1 MNRDLLIWMAG
12 FFDGEGC
19 VSIGEGK
26 RKYGPNEKKR
36 KTSTSYALQ
45 VIVGQKDRAPLQH
58 FVDAFGGALY
68 AHRVRGM
75 EYHRWLVSSDKAAA
89 ALIAM
94 LPYLQIKREVAEV
107 GIRFQ
112 EQMSAWNKQYGR
124 TGYPEHVQLGRR
136 VFYEQAKKLNARN
149 RPDMDAPAY
158 EGQRAMAASRAV
170 NEE

>member
-19 VSIGEGK
+19 VSIGRAIRQGK
-26 RKYGPNEKKR
+26 RRHQTNE
-36 KTSTSYALQ
+36 SYTLQ
-45 VIVGQKDRAPLQH
+45 MIVGQKERAPLEH
-58 FVDAFGGALY
+58 FVAAFGGVIY
-68 AHRVRGM
+68 PFRRRGM
-75 EYHRWLVSSDKAAA
+75 EYYRWLVSSDKAAA
-89 ALIAM
+89 ALVAL

-112 EQMSAWNKQYGR
+112 EQMSAGNNKYGR
-124 TGYPEHVQLGRR
+124 TGYPEHIKRARV

-149 RPDMDAPAY
+149 RPDMNAPAY
-158 EGQRAMAASRAV
+158 EGPRAVAASRAV